1 MLFRDS
7 RSRNLGPAASR
18 RPSAA
23 VGASAAALM
32 LLAASG
38 TAFALGG
45 PAPGSVSAQT
55 VKLPSGPGSVRG
67 LADDAEVSSFT
78 GQVQYAVPI
87 DLPAGPG
94 GFAPQLSLGYAGEL
108 GNGPL
113 GVGWALSQT
122 GIRRSLRLGV
132 PSYTDADELEVSGL
146 GDGGELVRLADGTYR
161 LEAQGQS
168 AIARAVD
175 GGFEVT
181 AADGTVY
188 RLGVTAAGRKAAGT
202 QVASWY
208 LEEVRHVSGQTIEYR
223 YQQAGGEVYLSEVLW
238 GPMVGGARAFR
249 AEVRYE
255 ARPDAVVSYR
265 TGFRVESAQR
275 IDKIVVWSFGGQR
288 RVIDLSYEAGFAL
301 SRLASVR
308 VTSPDGLE
316 ALPQLTF
323 HYAAATSA
331 ALQPVPNI
339 TGWALNAN
347 GTSLF
352 DVDDDGVMD
361 LLRLTST
368 GHSYRR
374 NLGGSFDVVR
384 AVPGAAGAALTSVRL
399 LDLTGDSGAEMVWQ
413 QGTQWKVFQLAG
425 TGVADRNWVT
435 LGNWGGATNVP
446 LSSVAVADL
455 DGDYRMDVLQVSGSS
470 MPVRM
475 GSEAGLGT
483 PVLMGAIDPARPA
496 VAPGN
501 SATSF
506 PDINGDGLADAV
518 YLSSSAMYLYLGKG
532 DGRFEKYRDVAYPW
546 TGAFDLTQIRL
557 GDLDRDG
564 LMDLAIVRAGNVAW
578 YRGQANGTVMTTPIE
593 LARPPGTDASVVV
606 ALADANGNGSE
617 DLVWSSTAGMWLLD
631 FAGATS
637 AGMLT
642 SIDNGL
648 GQNQAFGYGASA
660 QLALA
665 AQAAGTPWTLGM
677 PISIPVAVQQR
688 RTFGSGEPAR
698 SIRLDVRDGIY
709 DRAERRFIGFAEAT
723 VTRPDPA
730 DGAPAAETIR
740 QVQRFSTG
748 PGLDRSLRGQLLLD
762 RTESGSGALL
772 RETVYSATTMAI
784 AGLPADQPKLR
795 KAIVTAVEERHYEGQ
810 VSPIVTRTELAY
822 DAEGRKIEERRH
834 GRLDQVGDENLLR
847 RTYTSG
853 RSARG
858 VRDLLCEEKLFA
870 FDGGSETLV
879 GHAQLLYGD
888 ATQVAP
894 LCDASAGWQRVK
906 RQYLTSEA
914 RWVNLVQASYDA
926 SGNRVQATEQGIT
939 RTLEYDAYG
948 VNPVAEVVNATPTR
962 QLRWEMTWDNVQG
975 QPASARDAAGVTTLL
990 TYDGVGRLRTMA
1002 RSGQLPHLE
1011 YRYAASGPRPYT
1023 ETFTFDGPITAVTAN
1038 PGTWT
1043 PASRWRHTVTALTS
1057 AGEPL
1062 FTATRLDTTRW
1073 LVAERRQRD
1082 AQGRTSKLA
1091 DVYEQTGTLAQLVAS
1106 ALPPAVPA
1114 QTLAY
1119 DALDRPTEQVLA
1131 SGARTTYSYRAFETV
1146 RTTDGMAPVTR
1157 ILDGQDRI
1165 RRTTRTVN
1173 GVEEHV
1179 AATYDAAGRL
1189 TKMALPHAGGTV
1201 EHTYQYDSLGRLLV
1215 AQDPDIG
1222 VRHLVHDDAGR
1233 LSAHTNGA
1241 GQTTT
1246 YAYDGAGRLTRSTGH
1261 DGAQFLYH
1269 YDDALDGATF
1279 QHVASRL
1286 AWVEEPTGTVQL
1298 GYDAFGQLARMRR
1311 TVAGKTAEQTTTR
1324 AASGLVLAQS
1334 DGDGLDFALTYDAAG
1349 RANGISSAA
1358 IGGSGAVWQ
1367 LEQQDAAGRPLRESF
1382 GNGVVQTYQRNALG
1396 QATDLRVLRPNTAAL
1411 YDVDVTY
1418 NPYGAIATVTDT
1430 DGRGLDHTASFTYDA
1445 AARLTDA
1452 TLGSGGA
1459 AFQMHYRYDGLQN
1472 MIRREAT
1479 GPRALGISLG
1489 QYRYGEPGPGGA
1501 PRGPRQLTSILPD
1514 VAAGSPPGA
1523 PTLTFDYDAAGR
1535 TTRQGA
1541 LTLAYNG
1548 FDQLTQVSGLPGG
1561 ATVTHAYGYDGT
1573 RVRTLGAGGA
1583 QTVWFSPEV
1592 SEDSSGVR
1600 SYDVRIGD
1608 RLVARIARNPAAL
1621 AALDR
1626 AETIA
1631 GGAAIARGLWIALG
1645 GGAAL
1650 LLLVALVMPRRA
1662 RLARRGAWAPVLR
1675 LRLRAAGAA
1684 LTLASFVLAGCNTG
1698 ALSLEATGSGAAELG
1713 STASVLYYHQAI
1725 GAGPALITR
1734 SDASLFDERRFE
1746 PYGAAIDSYSEAAG
1760 TTSSGT
1766 TLASVDYARDPHN
1779 ALNKQSDVATGW
1791 SDHGARWV
1799 APEIGRWQTPDP
1811 PVKAP
1816 SGRFMVA
1823 PWDLH
1828 PYQYVSQ
1835 NPVLYWDP
1843 DGRDKLPLPGEGTD
1857 LLVQDT
1863 NTSGFKLAPEAQ
1875 AVLGPIFQRAWGF
1888 DVSKVTVHFGPVP
1901 KGAAAFAVGNTVII
1915 DKGYWDQSTTQ
1926 TQLGLLG
1933 HEITHSVQYERLA
1946 APGVFSIGGGVAA
1959 GALVGGL
1966 VYGVAKKLDVST
1978 EGSVIAGILF
1988 GVVAA
1993 VLAYWAIDKAPLW
2006 WRYSGESG
2014 RPDNYGVPTDLA
2026 AIQLND
2032 LDPVDKRFTL
2042 DQMGDRTMK
2051 EIDDLYAAEAAGAA
2065 AGGP

>member
-1 MLFRDS
+1 MRSRDS
-7 RSRNLGPAASR
+7 RFGNLRPAMTR

-23 VGASAAALM
+23 AGATAAALA
-32 LLAASG
+32 LLAVSG
-38 TAFALGG
+38 TAHALGG
-45 PAPGSVSAQT
+45 PSPGAVSAQT

-67 LADDAEVSSFT
+67 LAEDAQVSSFT
-78 GQVQYAVPI
+78 GQVQYSVPI

-113 GVGWALSQT
+113 GVGWMLSQT

-146 GDGGELVRLADGTYR
+146 GAGGEIVRLADGTYR

-168 AIARAVD
+168 AVGRMID

-188 RLGVTAAGRKAAGT
+188 RLGVTALGRKAAGA

-208 LEEVRHVSGQTIEYR
+208 LEEVRNVSGQTIEYR

-238 GPMVGGARAFR
+238 GPMVNGARAFR

-255 ARPDAVVSYR
+255 TRPDAVVSYR

-275 IDKIVVWSFGGQR
+275 IDKIVVWSFGGPQ

-301 SRLASVR
+301 SRLSSVR
-308 VTSPDGLE
+308 VTSPDGLDV
-316 ALPQLTF
+316 LPQLSLR
-323 HYAAATSA
+323 YMAATSGVM
-331 ALQPVPNI
+331 QTVPNVS
-339 TGWALNAN
+339 GWVLNGN

-361 LLRLTST
+361 LLRLTTT

-374 NLGGSFDVVR
+374 NLGGSFDVAR
-384 AVPGAAGAALTSVRL
+384 AVPGAAGASLTSVRL

-425 TGVADRNWVT
+425 SNVADKNWVP
-435 LGNWGGATNVP
+435 LGNWAGATNLP

-455 DGDYRMDVLQVSGSS
+455 DGDFRMDVLQVSGSS
-470 MPVRM
+470 MQVRM
-475 GSEAGLGT
+475 GSESGLGAA
-483 PVLMGAIDPARPA
+483 VLMGAIDPARPT

-518 YLSSSAMYLYLGKG
+518 YLAGSAMYLYLGKG
-532 DGRFEKYRDVAYPW
+532 DGRFEKVRDVAYPW
-546 TGAFDLTQIRL
+546 TGAFDLTQIRT

-578 YRGQANGTVMTTPIE
+578 YRGLANGTVMTTPIQ

-606 ALADANGNGSE
+606 ALADGNGNGSE
-617 DLVWSSTAGMWLLD
+617 DLVWSSSAGMWLLD

-648 GQNQAFGYGASA
+648 GQTQTFGYGASA

-665 AQAAGTPWTLGM
+665 AEAAGTPWTLGM
-677 PISIPVAVQQR
+677 PISIPVTVQQR

-709 DRAERRFIGFAEAT
+709 DRGERRFIGFAEAI

-730 DGAPAAETIR
+730 DGAPAADTVR
-740 QVQRFSTG
+740 QLQRFSTG
-748 PGLDRSLRGQLLLD
+748 PGLDRSLRGQVLLD
-762 RTESGSGALL
+762 RIESGTGTLL
-772 RETVYSATTMAI
+772 RETVYTATTMAI

-795 KAIVTAVEERHYEGQ
+795 KAIVSAVEERHHEGQ
-810 VSPIVTRTELAY
+810 TTPIVTRTELAY
-822 DAEGRKIEERRH
+822 DAEGRKIEEKRL
-834 GRLDQVGDENLLR
+834 GRLDLVGDENLVR
-847 RTYTSG
+847 RTYTNG

-870 FDGGSETLV
+870 LDGATETLSA
-879 GHAQLLYGD
+879 HAQLLYGD
-888 ATQVAP
+888 AAAIAP
-894 LCDASAGWQRVK
+894 LCDAGAGWQRVK
-906 RQYLTSEA
+906 RQYLTGEA
-914 RWVNLVQASYDA
+914 RWVNLTQASYDA
-926 SGNRVQATEQGIT
+926 SGNRVQSTEEGVT

-948 VNPVAEVVNATPTR
+948 VHPVAELVNATPTR
-962 QLRWEMTWDNVQG
+962 QLRWEMTWDNVQA
-975 QPASARDAAGVTTLL
+975 QPASMRDSAGVTTLL
-990 TYDGVGRLRTMA
+990 TYDGVGRIRTMA
-1002 RSGQLPHLE
+1002 RSGQPPHLE
-1011 YRYAASGPRPYT
+1011 YRYSASGPRPYT
-1023 ETFTFDGPITAVTAN
+1023 ETFVFDGPIGAVTAN
-1038 PGTWT
+1038 PATWT
-1043 PASRWRHTVTALTS
+1043 PASRWRHTVAVLTS

-1062 FTATRLDTTRW
+1062 FTATRLGTTSW

-1082 AQGRTSKLA
+1082 ALGRTTRLA
-1091 DVYEQTGTLAQLVAS
+1091 DAFEQPGTVAELVAS
-1106 ALPPAVPA
+1106 ALPAGVPV
-1114 QTLAY
+1114 QTLTY
-1119 DALDRPTEQVLA
+1119 DALDRPTGQVLA
-1131 SGARTTYSYRAFETV
+1131 SGARTTYAYRAFESV

-1157 ILDGQDRI
+1157 WLDGQNRI
-1165 RRTTRTVN
+1165 RRTSRTVN
-1173 GVEEHV
+1173 SVEEQV
-1179 AATYDAAGRL
+1179 AATYDAAGRI
-1189 TKMALPHAGGTV
+1189 TRMTLPHAAGVV
-1201 EHTYQYDSLGRLLV
+1201 EHTYQYDGLGRLSV

-1222 VRHLVHDDAGR
+1222 VRQLGYDDAGHLTSHR
-1233 LSAHTNGA
+1233 NGA

-1246 YAYDGAGRLTRSTGH
+1246 YGYDGAGRLTRSTGH

-1269 YDDALDGATF
+1269 YDDALDAATF
-1279 QHVASRL
+1279 QHTASRL

-1311 TVAGKTAEQTTTR
+1311 VVAGKTADQTTVR
-1324 AASGLVLAQS
+1324 AASGLVLSQS
-1334 DGDGLDFALTYDAAG
+1334 DGSGLDFSLAYDAAG

-1367 LEQQDAAGRPLRESF
+1367 LEQQDASGRPLRESF
-1382 GNGVVQTYQRNALG
+1382 GNGVVQTYQRNLLG
-1396 QATDLRVLRPNTAAL
+1396 QATKLRVLRPAGAAL
-1411 YDVDVTY
+1411 YDVDVGY
-1418 NPYGAIATVTDT
+1418 NPYGAIATVGDV

-1452 TLGSGGA
+1452 TLGSGVN
-1459 AFQMHYRYDGLQN
+1459 AFQMRYRYDGLQN
-1472 MIRREAT
+1472 MVRREAT

-1489 QYRYGEPGPGGA
+1489 QYRYGEPDAGGA

-1514 VAAGSPPGA
+1514 PAAGSPPGT
-1523 PTLTFDYDAAGR
+1523 PTLTLDYDGAGR

-1541 LTLAYNG
+1541 MTLAYNG
-1548 FDQLTQVSGLPGG
+1548 FDQLTSVSGVPGG
-1561 ATVTHAYGYDGT
+1561 GTVTHAYGYDGT
-1573 RVRTLGAGGA
+1573 RVRSVAAGGG
-1583 QTVWFSPEV
+1583 QTLWFSPEV
-1592 SEDSSGVR
+1592 SEDQNGVR

-1608 RLVARIARNPAAL
+1608 RLVARIVRNPAAL
-1621 AALDR
+1621 AAAAR
-1626 AETIA
+1626 AETISS
-1631 GGAAIARGLWIALG
+1631 GAAIARGLWIALG
-1645 GGAAL
+1645 GGGAL
-1650 LLLVALVMPRRA
+1650 LLLVALAMPRRA
-1662 RLARRGAWAPVLR
+1662 RRAHGTRAAVGAFR
-1675 LRLRAAGAA
+1675 LRLRAAGSA
-1684 LTLASFVLAGCNTG
+1684 LTLASFVLTGCNTR
-1698 ALSLEATGSGAAELG
+1698 ALSVEATEEGELG
-1713 STASVLYYHQAI
+1713 TTSSVLYYHQAI
-1725 GAGPALITR
+1725 GAGPALVTR
-1734 SDASLFDERRFE
+1734 ADGSLFEERRYE
-1746 PYGAAIDSYSEAAG
+1746 PYGAPIDSYTEAAG
-1760 TTSSGT
+1760 TAGPGT
-1766 TLASVDYARDPHN
+1766 TGTIDFLRDPHN
-1779 ALNKQSDVATGW
+1779 SLNKQSDAATGW
-1791 SDHGARWV
+1791 SDHGARWM
-1799 APEIGRWQTPDP
+1799 APELARWQTPDP

-1816 SGRFMVA
+1816 SGRFMTS
-1823 PWDLH
+1823 PWDLN
-1828 PYQYVSQ
+1828 PYQYVNQ

-1863 NTSGFKLAPEAQ
+1863 DTSGHKLSTDAQ

-1901 KGAAAFAVGNTVII
+1901 EGAAAFAVGNTVII
-1915 DKGYWDQSTTQ
+1915 DKGYWEKISTQ
-1926 TQLGLLG
+1926 DQLGLLG

-1946 APGVFSIGGGVAA
+1946 APGVWSIGGGLAA
-1959 GALVGGL
+1959 GALVGGV
-1966 VYGVAKKLDVST
+1966 VYGVAKKLDVKT
-1978 EGSVIAGILF
+1978 ESSVIAAIVF
-1988 GVVAA
+1988 GVIAA
-1993 VLAYWAIDKAPLW
+1993 AIAFWAIDKAPLW
-2006 WRYSGESG
+2006 RRYAGESK
-2014 RPDNYGVPTDLA
+2014 RPDNYGVPSDLA

-2032 LDPVDKRFTL
+2032 LDPTDKRFTL
-2042 DQMGDRTMK
+2042 DQMGDRTTQ
-2051 EIDDLYAAEAAGAA
+2051 EIDSLYDAEKASGS
-2065 AGGP
+2065 GP

>member
-1 MLFRDS
+1 MSVRDP
-7 RSRNLGPAASR
+7 RSR
-18 RPSAA
+18 RPKPS
-23 VGASAAALM
+23 SAAAGATAAALA

-38 TAFALGG
+38 TAYALGG
-45 PAPGSVSAQT
+45 PSPGAVSAQT

-67 LADDAEVSSFT
+67 LADDAQVSSFT
-78 GQVQYAVPI
+78 GQVQYSVPI
-87 DLPAGPG
+87 DLPFGPG
-94 GFAPQLSLGYAGEL
+94 GFGPKLALGYAGEL

-113 GVGWALSQT
+113 GVGWGLSQT

-146 GDGGELVRLADGTYR
+146 GDGGEMVRLPDGTYR
-161 LEAQGQS
+161 LEAQGQT
-168 AIARAVD
+168 AIGRLVD

-181 AADGTVY
+181 SADGTVY
-188 RLGVTAAGRKAAGT
+188 RLGVTALGRKASGT

-238 GPMVGGARAFR
+238 GPMVSGARAYR

-275 IDKIVVWSFGGQR
+275 IDKIVVWSFGGQQ
-288 RVIDLSYEAGFAL
+288 RVVDLSYEANFAL
-301 SRLASVR
+301 SRLSSVR

-316 ALPQLTF
+316 ALPQLSF

-331 ALQPVPNI
+331 AMQTVPNV
-339 TGWALNAN
+339 TGWTLNAN

-374 NLGGSFDVVR
+374 NLGGSFDVAR
-384 AVPGAAGAALTSVRL
+384 TVPGAAGASLTSVRL

-413 QGTQWKVFQLAG
+413 QGSQWRVFQLAG
-425 TGVADRNWVT
+425 SGVADKNWVS
-435 LGNWGGATNVP
+435 LGNWAGATS
-446 LSSVAVADL
+446 LQLASVAVADL
-455 DGDYRMDVLQVSGSS
+455 DGDYRMDVLQVAGNSIQ
-470 MPVRM
+470 VRM
-475 GSEAGLGT
+475 GSESGLGAMEQ
-483 PVLMGAIDPARPA
+483 LGAIDPARA
-496 VAPGN
+496 STVFPG
-501 SATSF
+501 SSSTSF

-518 YLSSSAMYLYLGKG
+518 HLASTAMYLYLGKG
-532 DGRFEKYRDVAYPW
+532 NGQFEKYRDVPYPW
-546 TGAFDLTQIRL
+546 TGAFDLSQIRL

-578 YRGQANGTVMTTPIE
+578 YRGLANGTVMTTPIV

-617 DLVWSSTAGMWLLD
+617 DLVWSSSTGMWLLD
-631 FAGATS
+631 FAGSTS

-648 GQNQAFGYGASA
+648 GQTQSFGYAASA

-677 PISIPVAVQQR
+677 PISIPVTVQQR
-688 RTFGSGEPAR
+688 RSFGSGEPAR
-698 SIRLDVRDGIY
+698 SVRLDVRDGIY
-709 DRAERRFIGFAEAT
+709 DRGERRFIGFAEAIL
-723 VTRPDPA
+723 TRPDPA
-730 DGAPAAETIR
+730 DGAPAADTVR
-740 QVQRFSTG
+740 QIQKFSTG

-762 RTESGSGALL
+762 RVENGAGTLL
-772 RETVYSATTMAI
+772 RETVYTATTMPI

-795 KAIVTAVEERHYEGQ
+795 KPIISAIEERHHEGQ
-810 VSPIVTRTELAY
+810 GTPLVTRTELAY
-822 DAEGRKIEERRH
+822 DADGRKIEEKRL
-834 GRLDQVGDENLLR
+834 GRLDLVGDENLVR

-853 RSARG
+853 RSVRG
-858 VRDLLCEEKLFA
+858 VRDLLCEERLYA
-870 FDGGSETLV
+870 LDGATETLV

-888 ATQVAP
+888 ASSVAP
-894 LCDASAGWQRVK
+894 LCDAGAGWQRVK

-914 RWVNLVQASYDA
+914 RWVNLSQASYDA
-926 SGNRVQATEQGIT
+926 SGNRVQSTEEGVT
-939 RTLEYDAYG
+939 RSLTYDAHG
-948 VNPVAEVVNATPTR
+948 VNPLAEVVNATPTR
-962 QLRWEMTWDNVQG
+962 QLRWEMTWDNVKG
-975 QPASARDAAGVTTLL
+975 QPASVRDAAGVTTVL

-1011 YRYAASGPRPYT
+1011 YRYSTSGPRPYT
-1023 ETFTFDGPITAVTAN
+1023 ESFVFDGPLGAVTAN
-1038 PGTWT
+1038 PASWT
-1043 PASRWRHTVTALTS
+1043 PASRWRHTVSVSTS

-1062 FTATRLDTTRW
+1062 FTATRLDASSW
-1073 LVAERRQRD
+1073 LVAERRKRD
-1082 AQGRTSKLA
+1082 ALGRTTQLA
-1091 DVYEQTGTLAQLVAS
+1091 DVYEQAGTLAQLVAS
-1106 ALPPAVPA
+1106 AQPVTAPA
-1114 QTLAY
+1114 QTIGY
-1119 DALDRPTEQVLA
+1119 DALDRTTSQVLA
-1131 SGARTTYSYRAFETV
+1131 SGARTTYAYRAFEVV
-1146 RTTDGMAPVTR
+1146 RATDGMAPVTR
-1157 ILDGQDRI
+1157 LLDGQGRI
-1165 RRTTRTVN
+1165 RRTSRTVN

-1179 AATYDAAGRL
+1179 VATYDAAGRI
-1189 TKMALPHAGGTV
+1189 TSMKLPVAAGIV
-1201 EHTYQYDSLGRLLV
+1201 EHTYQYDSLGRLSV

-1222 VRHLVHDDAGR
+1222 VRHLVYDDAGH
-1233 LSAHTNGA
+1233 LTAHTNGA

-1246 YAYDGAGRLTRSTGH
+1246 YAYDGASRLTRSTGH

-1269 YDDALDGATF
+1269 YDDALDAATF
-1279 QHVASRL
+1279 QHTASRL
-1286 AWVEEPTGTVQL
+1286 ARVDEPTGSVQL

-1311 TVAGKTAEQTTTR
+1311 VVAGKTADQTTAR
-1324 AASGLVLAQS
+1324 SPSGLVLSQS
-1334 DGDGLDFALTYDAAG
+1334 DSAGLDFTLTYDAAG

-1367 LEQQDAAGRPLRESF
+1367 LEQQDAAGRPLRERF
-1382 GNGVVQTYQRNALG
+1382 GNGVVQTHQRNSLG
-1396 QATDLRVLRPNTAAL
+1396 QATKLRVLRPAGAAL
-1411 YDVDVTY
+1411 YDVDVTH
-1418 NPYGAIATVTDT
+1418 NAYGAIATMADV

-1452 TLGSGGA
+1452 TMGSGAG
-1459 AFQMHYRYDGLQN
+1459 AFQMRYRYDGLQN
-1472 MIRREAT
+1472 MVRREAT
-1479 GPRALGISLG
+1479 GPRSLGISLG

-1541 LTLAYNG
+1541 MTLTYNG
-1548 FDQLTQVSGLPGG
+1548 FDQLTAVSGVPGG
-1561 ATVTHAYGYDGT
+1561 GTVTHAYGYDGT
-1573 RVRTLGAGGA
+1573 RVRTTAVGGA

-1592 SEDSSGVR
+1592 SESSSGVR
-1600 SYDVRIGD
+1600 SYDVRIGE
-1608 RLVARIARNPAAL
+1608 RLVARIVRDPAIL

-1626 AETIA
+1626 ADTIA
-1631 GGAAIARGLWIALG
+1631 GGAALARGLWIALG
-1645 GGAAL
+1645 GGGVLLLFAAL
-1650 LLLVALVMPRRA
+1650 AMPRS
-1662 RLARRGAWAPVLR
+1662 ARRRGWAMALR
-1675 LRLRAAGAA
+1675 GRMRAAGTAF
-1684 LTLASFVLAGCNTG
+1684 TLASFVLTGCDTR
-1698 ALSLEATGSGAAELG
+1698 ALSFGIDSEERELG
-1713 STASVLYYHQAI
+1713 TSSVLYYHQAV
-1725 GAGPALITR
+1725 GAGPALVTR
-1734 SDASLFDERRFE
+1734 ADASLYDERRYE
-1746 PYGAAIDSYSEAAG
+1746 PYGASIDSYSEAAG
-1760 TTSSGT
+1760 TTGPGT
-1766 TLASVDYARDPHN
+1766 VGNIDFTRDPHN
-1779 ALNKQSDVATGW
+1779 SLNKQSDAATGW

-1799 APEIGRWQTPDP
+1799 APELARWHTPDP

-1828 PYQYVSQ
+1828 PYQYVNQ

-1863 NTSGFKLAPEAQ
+1863 NTSGYKLSSDAQ
-1875 AVLGPIFQRAWGF
+1875 AVLGPIFQRNWGF

-1901 KGAAAFAVGNTVII
+1901 EKAAAFAVGNTVII
-1915 DKGYWDQSTTQ
+1915 DKGYWEKASTQ
-1926 TQLGLLG
+1926 QQLGLLG

-1946 APGVFSIGGGVAA
+1946 APGALSIGGGVAA

-1966 VYGVAKKLDVST
+1966 VYGVAKKLDVDT
-1978 EGSVIAGILF
+1978 EGSVIAGIVL

-2006 WRYSGESG
+2006 HRYAGESG
-2014 RPDNYGVPTDLA
+2014 RPDNYGVPPALEVIPLSA
-2026 AIQLND
+2026 

-2042 DQMGDRTMK
+2042 DQIGDRTMK
-2051 EIDDLYAAEAAGAA
+2051 EIDDLYAAEAAATPS
-2065 AGGP
+2065 GP

>member
-1 MLFRDS
+1 MLYRDA
-7 RSRNLGPAASR
+7 RSRTHRPGDPR
-18 RPSAA
+18 RPHLTTAGAA
-23 VGASAAALM
+23 TATAAALA
-32 LLAASG
+32 LLASSG
-38 TAFALGG
+38 TAHALGG
-45 PAPGSVSAQT
+45 AAPGAVSAQT

-67 LADDAEVSSFT
+67 LAEDAQVSSFT
-78 GQVQYAVPI
+78 GQVQYSVPI
-87 DLPAGPG
+87 DLPVGPG
-94 GFAPQLSLGYAGEL
+94 GFGPKLALGYAGEL

-113 GVGWALSQT
+113 GVGWGLSQT

-146 GDGGELVRLADGTYR
+146 GDGGEMVRLADGTYR

-168 AIARAVD
+168 AIGRLVD

-188 RLGVTAAGRKAAGT
+188 RLGVTALGRKGSGA

-238 GPMVGGARAFR
+238 GPMVSGARAYR

-275 IDKIVVWSFGGQR
+275 IDKIVVWSFGGQQ
-288 RVIDLSYEAGFAL
+288 RVIDLSYQASFAL
-301 SRLASVR
+301 SRLSSVR

-316 ALPQLTF
+316 ALPQLSF

-331 ALQPVPNI
+331 AMQAVPNV
-339 TGWALNAN
+339 TGWTLNAN

-361 LLRLTST
+361 LLRLTSA

-374 NLGGSFDVVR
+374 NLGGSFDVAR
-384 AVPGAAGAALTSVRL
+384 AVPGAAGASLTSVRL

-413 QGTQWKVFQLAG
+413 QGMQWRVFQLAG
-425 TGVADRNWVT
+425 SGVADKNWVT
-435 LGNWGGATNVP
+435 LGNWAGATNVP

-455 DGDYRMDVLQVSGSS
+455 DGDYRMDVLQVSGGS
-470 MPVRM
+470 MQVRM
-475 GSEAGLGT
+475 GSEAGLGA

-496 VAPGN
+496 VAPGD
-501 SATSF
+501 SSTSF

-518 YLSSSAMYLYLGKG
+518 YLASSAMHLYLGKG
-532 DGRFEKYRDVAYPW
+532 DGRFEKVRDVAYPW

-578 YRGQANGTVMTTPIE
+578 YRGLANGAVMTTPIE

-617 DLVWSSTAGMWLLD
+617 DLVWSSSTGMWLLD
-631 FAGATS
+631 FAGSTS

-642 SIDNGL
+642 SIENGL
-648 GQNQAFGYGASA
+648 GQAQSFGYGASA

-698 SIRLDVRDGIY
+698 SVRLDVRDGIY
-709 DRAERRFIGFAEAT
+709 DRGERRFIGFAEAM

-730 DGAPAAETIR
+730 DGAPAADTVR
-740 QVQRFSTG
+740 QIQRFSTG
-748 PGLDRSLRGQLLLD
+748 PGLDRSLRGQILLD
-762 RTESGSGALL
+762 RVERGTGAVL
-772 RETVYSATTMAI
+772 RETVYTATTMAI

-795 KAIVTAVEERHYEGQ
+795 KPIISAIEERHHEGQ
-810 VSPIVTRTELAY
+810 ATPLITRTELVY
-822 DAEGRKIEERRH
+822 DADGRKIEERRL
-834 GRLDQVGDENLLR
+834 GRLDLTGDENLVR

-858 VRDLLCEEKLFA
+858 VRDLLCEERLFA
-870 FDGGSETLV
+870 LDGSTETLTA
-879 GHAQLLYGD
+879 HAQILYGD
-888 ATQVAP
+888 ASSVAP

-906 RQYLTSEA
+906 RQYLSGEA
-914 RWVNLVQASYDA
+914 RWVNLSQASYDA
-926 SGNRVQATEQGIT
+926 SGNRVQSTETGVT
-939 RTLEYDAYG
+939 RTLTYDG
-948 VNPVAEVVNATPTR
+948 HGMNPVAEVVDATATR
-962 QLRWEMTWDNVQG
+962 QLRWEMTWDNVKG
-975 QPASARDAAGVTTLL
+975 QPASVRDAAGVTTLL

-1011 YRYAASGPRPYT
+1011 YRYSTDGPRPFT
-1023 ETFTFDGPITAVTAN
+1023 ETFAFDGPLAAVTAN
-1038 PGTWT
+1038 PAAWT
-1043 PASRWRHTVTALTS
+1043 AASRWRHTVSVSTS

-1062 FTATRLDTTRW
+1062 FTATRLDTSSW
-1073 LVAERRQRD
+1073 LVSERRTRD
-1082 AQGRTSKLA
+1082 ALGRTTQLA
-1091 DVYEQTGTLAQLVAS
+1091 DVYEQAGTLAQLVAS
-1106 ALPPAVPA
+1106 AQPVTAPA
-1114 QTLAY
+1114 QTISY
-1119 DALDRPTEQVLA
+1119 DALDRTTAHVLA
-1131 SGARTTYSYRAFETV
+1131 SGARTTYAYRAFEVV
-1146 RTTDGMAPVTR
+1146 RATDGMAPVTR
-1157 ILDGQDRI
+1157 LLDGQDRI
-1165 RRTTRTVN
+1165 RRTSRTVN

-1179 AATYDAAGRL
+1179 VATYDAAGRI
-1189 TKMALPHAGGTV
+1189 TSMQLPVAAGIV
-1201 EHTYQYDSLGRLLV
+1201 EHTYQYDSLGRLSV

-1222 VRHLVHDDAGR
+1222 VRHLVYDDAGH
-1233 LSAHTNGA
+1233 LTAHTNGA

-1269 YDDALDGATF
+1269 YDDALDAATF
-1279 QHVASRL
+1279 QHTASRL
-1286 AWVEEPTGTVQL
+1286 ARVDEPTGTVQL

-1311 TVAGKTAEQTTTR
+1311 VVAGKTADQATTR
-1324 AASGLVLAQS
+1324 SPSGLVLSQS
-1334 DGDGLDFALTYDAAG
+1334 DGAGLDFTLAYDAAG
-1349 RANGISSAA
+1349 RANGISAAA

-1367 LEQQDAAGRPLRESF
+1367 LEQQDAAGRPLRERF
-1382 GNGVVQTYQRNALG
+1382 GNGVVQTHQRNILG
-1396 QATDLRVLRPNTAAL
+1396 QATKLRVLRPAGAAL
-1411 YDVDVTY
+1411 YDVDVSH
-1418 NPYGAIATVTDT
+1418 NAYGAISTVTDV
-1430 DGRGLDHTASFTYDA
+1430 DGRGLDHSAGFTYDA

-1452 TLGSGGA
+1452 TIGSGA
-1459 AFQMHYRYDGLQN
+1459 TAFQMRYRYDGLQN
-1472 MIRREAT
+1472 MVRREAT
-1479 GPRALGISLG
+1479 GPRSLGISLG

-1501 PRGPRQLTSILPD
+1501 PRGPRQLTSIGPD
-1514 VAAGSPPGA
+1514 PAAGSPPGA

-1541 LTLAYNG
+1541 MTLTYNG
-1548 FDQLTQVSGLPGG
+1548 FDQLTSVSGVAGG
-1561 ATVTHAYGYDGT
+1561 GVVTHAYGYDGT
-1573 RVRTLGAGGA
+1573 RVSTTSPGGA

-1592 SEDSSGVR
+1592 SEDQSGVR
-1600 SYDVRIGD
+1600 SYDVRIGE
-1608 RLVARIARNPAAL
+1608 RLVARIARDPAML

-1626 AETIA
+1626 ADTIA
-1631 GGAAIARGLWIALG
+1631 AGAALARGLWLGLG
-1645 GGAAL
+1645 GAGV
-1650 LLLVALVMPRRA
+1650 LLLVAALAMPRRA
-1662 RLARRGAWAPVLR
+1662 RRRSWAVALR
-1675 LRLRAAGAA
+1675 LRLRAAGTAF
-1684 LTLASFVLAGCNTG
+1684 TLASFVLTGCDTR
-1698 ALSLEATGSGAAELG
+1698 ALSIESEERELG
-1713 STASVLYYHQAI
+1713 TSSVLYYHQAV
-1725 GAGPALITR
+1725 GAGPALVTR
-1734 SDASLFDERRFE
+1734 ADASLYEERRYE
-1746 PYGAAIDSYSEAAG
+1746 PYGASIDSYSEAAG
-1760 TTSSGT
+1760 TTGPGATGT
-1766 TLASVDYARDPHN
+1766 IDFARDPHN
-1779 ALNKQSDVATGW
+1779 SLNKQSDAATGW

-1799 APEIGRWQTPDP
+1799 APEIARWHTPDP

-1828 PYQYVSQ
+1828 PYQYVNQ

-1863 NTSGFKLAPEAQ
+1863 NTSGYKLSSEAK
-1875 AVLGPIFQRAWGF
+1875 AVLGPIFQRTWGF

-1901 KGAAAFAVGNTVII
+1901 KGAAAFAMGNTVIV
-1915 DKGYWDQSTTQ
+1915 DKGHWEKVSTQ
-1926 TQLGLLG
+1926 QQLGLLG

-1946 APGVFSIGGGVAA
+1946 APGALSIGGGIAA

-1966 VYGVAKKLDVST
+1966 VYGLAKKLDVDT
-1978 EGSVIAGILF
+1978 EGSVIAGIVL
-1988 GVVAA
+1988 GVIAA
-1993 VLAYWAIDKAPLW
+1993 VLSYWAIDKAPLW
-2006 WRYSGESG
+2006 RRYIGEHG
-2014 RPDNYGVPTDLA
+2014 RPGNYGVPA
-2026 AIQLND
+2026 ALGAIPLSA

-2042 DQMGDRTMK
+2042 DQIGDRTTK
-2051 EIDDLYAAEAAGAA
+2051 EIDDLYAAEAAAA
-2065 AGGP
+2065 ATPSGP